1 LGMPYS
7 YIIGVAS
14 HNGCNDTAVDSVYML
29 PVFFGPILTGWGADC
44 DTLTKVKFGSSAFA
58 YTHIEW
64 DFGDGSPKSYMDT
77 PTHRYPGLGTYFVNF
92 LARND
97 STGCDIKDSFPVT
110 LGETYADFW
119 ATDTAICAGDTIHF
133 SHSFSTFAQIGQ
145 TPIGPYY
152 TFSPQN
158 HVTGPFGPLDPP
170 LIPDS
175 FYVFQI

>member
-1 LGMPYS
+1 ADDTVCYGSVLKIYPQSTNATKLQWWVGSPNKLGAQTTPPDDSFQVRVLGRPYS

-97 STGCDIKDSFPVT
+97 STGCVIKVIFPVT
-110 LGETYADFW
+110 LRG
-119 ATDTAICAGDTIHF
+119 
-133 SHSFSTFAQIGQ
+133 
-145 TPIGPYY
+145 
-152 TFSPQN
+152 
-158 HVTGPFGPLDPP
+158 
-170 LIPDS
+170 
-175 FYVFQI
+175 